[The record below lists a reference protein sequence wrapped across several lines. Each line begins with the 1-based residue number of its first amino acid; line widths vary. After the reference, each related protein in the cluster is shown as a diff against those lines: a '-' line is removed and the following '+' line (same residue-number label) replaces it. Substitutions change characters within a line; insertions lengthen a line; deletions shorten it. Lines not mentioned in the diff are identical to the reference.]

1 MSKQKMKTETKLI
14 KTMPDQTN
22 TDENPLQALSVEELT
37 AMLQQAQQ
45 AKISQL
51 TEAIKKLAEENN
63 LSVGVSLD
71 IQKITDILQFMITN
85 NKPIVNLQ
93 FEVWGQ

>member
-1 MSKQKMKTETKLI
+1 MSKQKMKTEN
-14 KTMPDQTN
+14 N
-22 TDENPLQALSVEELT
+22 TTENPKALSVEELT

-51 TEAIKKLAEENN
+51 TESIKNLAEENN
-63 LSVGVSLD
+63 VSVGVSLD

-93 FEVWGQ
+93 FEVWSQ

>member
-1 MSKQKMKTETKLI
+1 MSKQKMKTETKTI
-14 KTMPDQTN
+14 QPMADQPN
-22 TDENPLQALSVEELT
+22 SIEKPALSVEELA

-51 TEAIKKLAEENN
+51 TETIRNLADENN

-71 IQKITDILQFMITN
+71 IQKITDILHFMLTN
-85 NKPIVNLQ
+85 NKPVVNLQ
-93 FEVWGQ
+93 FEVWNQ